1 MPGCPPNVIGRLVPG
16 TSAALPGALASAT
29 DALPITSGVSGLSAF
44 ATRMRIAEPPTDTR
58 TRLRT
63 VACEGPPVA
72 APVGEAPHAAIHVEP
87 LAVAVMPKVAAA
99 IRTARSFDRRAM
111 AGGDRSGG

>member
-29 DALPITSGVSGLSAF
+29 DALLITSGVSGLSAF
-44 ATRMRIAEPPTDTR
+44 ATRMRIADPPTDTR

-72 APVGEAPHAAIHVEP
+72 APVGEAPHAAIHE
-87 LAVAVMPKVAAA
+87 AAWAAA
-99 IRTARSFDRRAM
+99 GRAKARVVARPARSFERRAM
-111 AGGDRSGG
+111 NGGGS